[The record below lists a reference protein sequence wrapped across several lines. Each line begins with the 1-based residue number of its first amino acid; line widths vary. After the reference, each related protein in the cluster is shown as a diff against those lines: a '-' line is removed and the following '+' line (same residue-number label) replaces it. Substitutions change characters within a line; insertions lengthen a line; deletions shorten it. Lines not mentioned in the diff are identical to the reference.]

1 MEPCLQPT
9 LACTDGVVV
18 LMVALVIHEGGGG
31 GVGRGE
37 EEGEEEEEEEAV
49 EEAVV
54 GVARY
59 IRGRAGGGAS
69 LSSTSPFDSYHV
81 HRVTPSRRLVFTP
94 KRVQFVVDVLLLWCT
109 NADWK
114 NVCVLR

>member
-31 GVGRGE
+31 
-37 EEGEEEEEEEAV
+37 EEEEQEAV

-59 IRGRAGGGAS
+59 IRGRAGGGAW

-94 KRVQFVVDVLLLWCT
+94 KRVQFVVDVLLLWWT

-114 NVCVLR
+114 NVCIAIAIKI